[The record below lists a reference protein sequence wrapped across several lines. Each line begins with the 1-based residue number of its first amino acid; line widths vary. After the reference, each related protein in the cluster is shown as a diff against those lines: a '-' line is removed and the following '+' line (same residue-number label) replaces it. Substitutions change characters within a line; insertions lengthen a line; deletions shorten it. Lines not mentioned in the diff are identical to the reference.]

1 MTSGDSGTDEASTG
15 DVQEGSAKLIDLGAF
30 EKTTRSA
37 DPFDDRPDD
46 VVCEFGFGLEDGF
59 FEVETDLCRYGAF
72 SQPSRAPV
80 RVGDTLSLL
89 LLHENLVSDDPDAEV
104 HVGIAL
110 GDTIVWETTI
120 DIPTEAAFLD
130 PQWVSTVDAPAGT
143 PVHVHI
149 HNHGINSYRVSDLS
163 VTYTQ

>member
-1 MTSGDSGTDEASTG
+1 
-15 DVQEGSAKLIDLGAF
+15 
-30 EKTTRSA
+30 
-37 DPFDDRPDD
+37 
-46 VVCEFGFGLEDGF
+46 
-59 FEVETDLCRYGAF
+59 
-72 SQPSRAPV
+72 
-80 RVGDTLSLL
+80 VGDTLSLL